1 MTLAKRLLLGSLVL
15 VSALVTAIVVLAGN
29 RLEQRLVEETSS
41 DLRREARLIGLS
53 WKAGT
58 DPDGLA
64 DSAGTVLQRRVTLI
78 DSSGTVVGDSH
89 FDGDELHH
97 LENHATR
104 PEVVD
109 ARAQGVGVNRRRSVS
124 AGDEEVY
131 VAIRHPLGVVR
142 ASISTATLRGIVA
155 GAQRD
160 VLVAGLIALA
170 GALLLAY
177 IFARSV
183 TRPVVELRDV
193 ARDIAAGDLERRPSL
208 SAPGEVGD
216 LAAALHRMSE
226 QLAARLHALEAE
238 DALTSA
244 LVESLNEGVV
254 AVDATGSVARLNA
267 SARQLLRVRDNV
279 PFAAERL
286 PPEPTIRAALR
297 SAMAGERTEATEMS
311 LDGKTLALTATPLP
325 DGGAVL
331 ALMDLTTRRRLET
344 IRRDFVANVSHE
356 LKTPLTVINGFAET
370 LLDPDL
376 DAAARRQFI
385 GTIQA
390 NVSRMQRIVD
400 DLLDLSRYESG
411 GWRPN
416 RVWVAVAAAATDAF
430 ALVAAEAARKHLAL
444 KTDIAPGAE
453 RAFVDPTALRQI
465 LQNLVEN
472 AVRYTAAGSVTVF
485 AKAND
490 PPGSGVTIG
499 VRDTGTGV
507 AITHLP
513 RIFERFYRVDPGRSR
528 EAGGTG
534 LGLAIVRHL
543 AEAHGGSA
551 RADSTVGVGTE
562 VAVSFPAAPAQR
574 DG

>member
-1 MTLAKRLLLGSLVL
+1 VTLAKRLLLGSITLVIVL
-15 VSALVTAIVVLAGN
+15 MVAIVIIAGK

-41 DLRREARLIGLS
+41 DLRREVQLISLS
-53 WKAGT
+53 WRPGVNA
-58 DPDGLA
+58 DALA
-64 DSAGTVLQRRVTLI
+64 DSAGAALQRRVTLI
-78 DSSGTVVGDSH
+78 DSTGVVVGDSQ
-89 FDGDELHH
+89 FDGEELRH
-97 LENHATR
+97 LENHAGR
-104 PEVVD
+104 PEVVA
-109 ARAQGVGVNRRRSVS
+109 ARARGIGVNRRRSAS

-131 VAIRHPLGVVR
+131 VAVRHPLGTVR
-142 ASISTATLRGIVA
+142 ASIGTATLRGIVA

-177 IFARSV
+177 LFARTV
-183 TRPVVELRDV
+183 TRPLVELRDV
-193 ARDIAAGDLERRPSL
+193 ARDIAAGDLDRRPAL

-226 QLAARLHALEAE
+226 QLAARLHALEADE
-238 DALTSA
+238 ALMVA
-244 LVESLNEGVV
+244 LVESLNEGIV
-254 AVDATGSVARLNA
+254 AVDADGEVARLNA
-267 SARQLLRVRDNV
+267 SARQLLRVRDSV
-279 PFAAERL
+279 PFSTERL
-286 PPEPTIRAALR
+286 PQEPPLRAALR
-297 SAMAGERTEATEMS
+297 AAMAGESTESTEMS
-311 LDGKTLALTATPLP
+311 FNGHTLALTATPLR

-331 ALMDLTTRRRLET
+331 AFMDLTARRRLET

-376 DAAARRQFI
+376 DAPARRQFI

-390 NVSRMQRIVD
+390 NVVRMQRIVD

-416 RVWVAVAAAATDAF
+416 RTWVHVHAAAAEAL
-430 ALVAAEAARKHLAL
+430 ALVNTEAERKGLRL
-444 KTDIAPGAE
+444 QTDIAPGVQRVFA
-453 RAFVDPTALRQI
+453 DPTALRQI

-472 AVRYTAAGSVTVF
+472 AVRYTASGAVTIF
-485 AKAND
+485 ARQD
-490 PPGSGVTIG
+490 PTAAFDVVIG
-499 VRDTGTGV
+499 VRDTGIGI
-507 AITHLP
+507 ASSHLP

-543 AEAHGGSA
+543 AEAHGGRV
-551 RADSTVGVGTE
+551 RAESTLGAGTE
-562 VAVSFPAAPAQR
+562 IAVAFPTAPSDR
-574 DG
+574 DA